1 MGHDDWTK
9 PLSKALEEQL
19 IRKLVDGASSLQ
31 AITLAIASVAA
42 LALF

>member
-9 PLSKALEEQL
+9 PLSLALEEQI
-19 IRKLVDGASSLQ
+19 IRRLEEGASSLQ
-31 AITLAIASVAA
+31 AMTLAIASVAA